1 MDSPIKIDVDEVST
15 IILNTIRDNRWT
27 TVDMLI
33 NALKSNYP
41 NVNNIHLRYKLS
53 KVMRKLKDE
62 NKVQE
67 IENHRINF
75 GQNFH
80 QWAQNI
86 YLLDLNIIQCLKILD
101 QFLKEM

>member
-1 MDSPIKIDVDEVST
+1 MDSSIKIDFDEVST
-15 IILNTIRDNRWT
+15 IIFNTIRDNKST
-27 TVDMLI
+27 TMDTLI

-53 KVMRKLKDE
+53 KTMRKLKDE

-67 IENHRINF
+67 IENHRIDF

-86 YLLDLNIIQCLKILD
+86 CLLDLKIIQCLKVLD
-101 QFLKEM
+101 ERLKEM